1 MQNLTILNKFIKSL
15 KSRNLFLTALIAGIL
30 ACALLLPFTAN
41 NRAPQAKS
49 FYSPSSTNYVPGEV
63 LLKFRTG
70 TSQVTANNA
79 NSKVQ
84 AVLMENPGRSEIHHV
99 KLPKDVSVENAI
111 EEYMKDPNVEFAEP
125 NYIRSIHASSS
136 EYAYLWAIQ
145 NTGQLVN
152 SFAGTTD
159 ADMDVLTFWNNT
171 NNATS
176 SASLIIIAV
185 IDSGVLWSHVDLA
198 NNMYANPSDT
208 EDGVDNDANGKTDDI
223 RGWDFVNTDNDPV
236 DDNGHGTHVAG
247 IIGADGSNAK
257 GMTGVMQDVQIMPLK
272 ACDSAGAC
280 TTANVILAI
289 DYATDRKN
297 RGENVRVINLSLGGA
312 DYSASEHTAINQAR
326 IAGILVV
333 ASAGNDGTN
342 NDTSPKYPASY
353 DLDNIISVAATD
365 QEDLLATS
373 GANGATFSSNYGA
386 TSVDVAAPGVNITST
401 YIASGVSSTYT
412 FLQGTSMAA
421 PQVSGVAGLLWV
433 VNTGWTYT
441 DVRNR
446 ILNNVDTKLCLS
458 GLVATNGK
466 VNANQARTA
475 TVDLATPTGFT
486 ATSASTTGINIAWT
500 DIAGEEGYSVYR
512 KLCSSACSSYSL
524 ISAATTTY
532 TSLVDNGLNPGT
544 CYSYHIRAYTTSTA
558 ERSDESSEQSATTVA
573 DGPGWPS
580 SSGTSQGQDSG
591 HSRNCFIATAAYG
604 SSMHPYVEKL
614 REFRD
619 RHLLTNYL
627 GKNFVET
634 YYKYSPPI
642 ADVIKDS
649 EFLKVAA
656 RIVLTPV
663 VIFVVYPY
671 TSLAVFIILLMTTV
685 SLINR
690 KQKARI

>member
-1 MQNLTILNKFIKSL
+1 MPNLTILKKFIKSI

-49 FYSPSSTNYVPGEV
+49 SYAPSSDNYVPGEV
-63 LLKFRTG
+63 LLKFKKG
-70 TSQVTANNA
+70 TSHGAANSA

-99 KLPKDVSVENAI
+99 KLPGNTSVEQAI
-111 EEYMKDPNVEFAEP
+111 EEYMKDPNIEFAEP
-125 NYIRSIHASSS
+125 NYIRRIQASSS

-171 NNATS
+171 NNATT
-176 SASLIIIAV
+176 SASSIIIAV
-185 IDSGVLWSHVDLA
+185 VDTGVMWSHVDLV
-198 NNMYANPSDT
+198 NNIYANTVDT
-208 EDGVDNDANGKTDDI
+208 AEDSIDQDANGYTDDI
-223 RGWDFVNTDNDPV
+223 RGWDFVNSDNDPV

-247 IIGADGSNAK
+247 IIGADGGNAK

-272 ACDSAGAC
+272 ACNSSGTCA
-280 TTANVILAI
+280 TASIIDAI

-297 RGENVRVINLSLGGA
+297 RGENVRVINLSLGGS
-312 DYSASEHTAINQAR
+312 DYSASEYTAINQAR

-333 ASAGNDGTN
+333 AAAGNSGTD
-342 NDTSPKYPASY
+342 NDQSPVYPASY

-365 QEDLLATS
+365 QEDLIATS
-373 GANGATFSSNYGA
+373 GVNGATFSSNYGA

-401 YIASGVSSTYT
+401 YIASGVSSTYS
-412 FLQGTSMAA
+412 FQQGTSMAA

-458 GLVATNGK
+458 GLVATSGR
-466 VNANQARTA
+466 VNAEQARTTTA
-475 TVDLATPTGFT
+475 DLATPTGFT
-486 ATSASTTGINIAWT
+486 ATSASTTGINLAWT
-500 DIAGEEGYSVYR
+500 DTASEDGYNIYR

-524 ISAATTTY
+524 IYTVTTTAK
-532 TSLVDNGLNPGT
+532 VDNGLNPGT
-544 CYSYHIRAYTTSTA
+544 CYSYHLRAYTTSTA
-558 ERSDESSEQSATTVA
+558 ERSDESAEVSATTA
-573 DGPGWPS
+573 SNPSSWPT

-604 SSMHPYVEKL
+604 SNMHPYVEKL

-619 RHLLTNYL
+619 KHLLTNYF
-627 GKNFVET
+627 GRKFVDT

-642 ADVIKDS
+642 AYVIKDS
-649 EFLKVAA
+649 EFLKAVT

-663 VIFVVYPY
+663 VMFVVYPY
-671 TSLAVFIILLMTTV
+671 TSLAVFIILSMITAC
-685 SLINR
+685 LIKR